1 MYWYLNLS
9 SIVKWGDSYSRTF
22 RVTSGVRQGGILSP
36 RIFTLYVNDLIL
48 ALRNSGV
55 GCRIIDLFI
64 AAIMYADDLA
74 LMAPT
79 RSALQKLLD
88 ICHNYGLEWCITYNP
103 IKTQCMIFGSSSE
116 IECKPLLI
124 NNSPITFVNECKY
137 LGVNVM
143 AGKEFFASAKK
154 HLSAFYCCSN
164 TILNVLH
171 GPSVNIQMKLLYAN
185 CVPKLTYAC
194 EVRKHTSREVIQ
206 MEVAV
211 NDSIRK
217 IYGYNRWE
225 STRFLRES
233 LGYKSITET
242 FADRRNSFLEKLQL
256 TRNPV
261 LITLKEFYT

>member
-1 MYWYLNLS
+1 
-9 SIVKWGDSYSRTF
+9 
-22 RVTSGVRQGGILSP
+22 
-36 RIFTLYVNDLIL
+36 
-48 ALRNSGV
+48 
-55 GCRIIDLFI
+55 
-64 AAIMYADDLA
+64 
-74 LMAPT
+74 
-79 RSALQKLLD
+79 
-88 ICHNYGLEWCITYNP
+88 
-103 IKTQCMIFGSSSE
+103 
-116 IECKPLLI
+116 
-124 NNSPITFVNECKY
+124 
-137 LGVNVM
+137 M

-261 LITLKEFYT
+261 LITLNEFYT